1 MIDDRDGAS
10 TNTSGGLRRKRR
22 GEVRCGGARANAAS
36 VPQLQSGPRPPTRC
50 LYSRATMKNQEDS
63 SDLSVEII
71 AEFQVANNN
80 ASLPAEP
87 KNEAEDAAKP
97 AALKEDIT
105 LYLSTI
111 TAIGSIFIALRL
123 FIIRLQN
130 FPNYVKFARKMSS
143 RKHGTAS
150 TDPAL
155 SSFRPNCHQA
165 ELRTGK
171 IRRINV
177 NKCPMKKK
185 RRKLKLHMFKCEHLA
200 KLLLLEAYAS
210 TTQREEEEIFQTITV
225 QEGLGIGRLMLKMMN
240 HDEQAAVEELGRK
253 TVDFMK
259 HIIVEIE
266 NHYVRNG
273 FKL

>member
-1 MIDDRDGAS
+1 
-10 TNTSGGLRRKRR
+10 
-22 GEVRCGGARANAAS
+22 
-36 VPQLQSGPRPPTRC
+36 
-50 LYSRATMKNQEDS
+50 MKNQEDS

-80 ASLPAEP
+80 ASVPAEP
-87 KNEAEDAAKP
+87 RNDAEDEATP
-97 AALKEDIT
+97 AASKEDIT
-105 LYLSTI
+105 MYLSTI
-111 TAIGSIFIALRL
+111 TAIGSIFFALRL
-123 FIIRLQN
+123 FIMRLKN

-143 RKHGTAS
+143 RKLGTAS
-150 TDPAL
+150 TDDPAL
-155 SSFRPNCHQA
+155 SAFRPNCHQA
-165 ELRTGK
+165 EPRTGK

-210 TTQREEEEIFQTITV
+210 TTQSEEEEIFQTITV
-225 QEGLGIGRLMLKMMN
+225 QEGLGIGRLMLRMMN
-240 HDEQAAVEELGRK
+240 YDEQAAVEELGRK

-266 NHYVRNG
+266 NHYVQNG
-273 FKL
+273 FQL